1 MDEQKPDGPSPSP
14 PRSNKRVAGTRRSFL
29 RWTGVA
35 AAGAAVA
42 VVGTKVLTSGGA
54 KGTTG
59 LGAGPE
65 VTLPSPASTLP
76 TQTRALSSV
85 TDLEING
92 LTPLITPNAEFFRID
107 MAFSVPN
114 VDLNAWRLKIKGK
127 VRTPLSFS
135 YEELL
140 AMEQVEAPVT
150 LACVSN
156 RVGDNLIGTAVWQG
170 VELRTLL
177 DRAGVDPAGEQVL
190 GISVDGFTAG
200 FPTAAAY
207 DGRSAL
213 VAIGMNGVPLPREN
227 GFPARL
233 IVEGLYGYVSSTK
246 WLDSIQLTGW
256 NEVNGYWIDQG
267 WAKNGP
273 IKLSSRIDV
282 PQEETKPSEGIVTIA
297 GVAWAPNSGVSQ
309 VDVQI
314 NGEWNKAELGD
325 SISGGMWRQ
334 WFYDWDAPKG
344 SHEIAVRCHSADGQV
359 QTGEP
364 TPRPIDGYTG
374 WHKRTVTVV

>member
-177 DRAGVDPAGEQVL
+177 DRAGVDPARR
-190 GISVDGFTAG
+190 IMA
-200 FPTAAAY
+200 PRHP
-207 DGRSAL
+207 GRRRTPCPRRAPHRLRATS
-213 VAIGMNGVPLPREN
+213 PL
-227 GFPARL
+227 ARH
-233 IVEGLYGYVSSTK
+233 
-246 WLDSIQLTGW
+246 QH
-256 NEVNGYWIDQG
+256 
-267 WAKNGP
+267 
-273 IKLSSRIDV
+273 RHH
-282 PQEETKPSEGIVTIA
+282 
-297 GVAWAPNSGVSQ
+297 
-309 VDVQI
+309 
-314 NGEWNKAELGD
+314 
-325 SISGGMWRQ
+325 R
-334 WFYDWDAPKG
+334 
-344 SHEIAVRCHSADGQV
+344 R
-359 QTGEP
+359 
-364 TPRPIDGYTG
+364 PRPTRRRS
-374 WHKRTVTVV
+374 HRA

>member
-1 MDEQKPDGPSPSP
+1 MDEQQPDGPSPTP
-14 PRSNKRVAGTRRSFL
+14 PRSNKRVVGTRRSFL
-29 RWTGVA
+29 RWTGIA

-42 VVGTKVLTSGGA
+42 AVGTKALTSDDA

-59 LGAGPE
+59 LGAAPGA
-65 VTLPSPASTLP
+65 TLPSPVSTLP
-76 TQTRALSSV
+76 AQTRSLSSV

-114 VDLNAWRLKIKGK
+114 VDLATWRLKIKGK
-127 VRTPLSFS
+127 VRTPLSIG

-156 RVGDNLIGTAVWQG
+156 RVGDDLIGTAVWQG

-190 GISVDGFTAG
+190 GLSVDGFTAG

-282 PQEETKPSEGIVTIA
+282 PQEETNQPKESSLSPVSHGRRTQVFPGLMSRSTA
-297 GVAWAPNSGVSQ
+297 SGTKQS
-309 VDVQI
+309 
-314 NGEWNKAELGD
+314 
-325 SISGGMWRQ
+325 
-334 WFYDWDAPKG
+334 
-344 SHEIAVRCHSADGQV
+344 
-359 QTGEP
+359 
-364 TPRPIDGYTG
+364 
-374 WHKRTVTVV
+374 